1 MGSDS
6 KTGRRHRWR
15 KMLLPTA
22 LVFALMMVAAQPP
35 AAIAA
40 GSVDT
45 ASQAA
50 TVDGPSA
57 YCYAGQWTQ
66 VRTWWHPF
74 GIPYGERY
82 VVNPGVFVEWRWF
95 QDGFPQ
101 YWYNTFTSS
110 ADIIYTPS
118 WFTSLEFKCAADSP
132 VWVYPLS

>member
-1 MGSDS
+1 MRPMP
-6 KTGRRHRWR
+6 KFKERLRW
-15 KMLLPTA
+15 KMVMLPIA
-22 LVFALMMVAAQPP
+22 LVLAFVATVVQPSVAVAA
-35 AAIAA
+35 
-40 GSVDT
+40 SSTDT
-45 ASQAA
+45 VSQVASL
-50 TVDGPSA
+50 DGPSSH
-57 YCYAGQWTQ
+57 CYAGQWTQ
-66 VRTWWHPF
+66 VRAWWHPF